1 MKKGVC
7 TYCGSNVEFSGDQS
21 EIVCPYC
28 REQIKT
34 QKAEKRFLELQRE
47 RRRAIAFLVNFIVF
61 GIGTI
66 FIIGCFSG
74 KEFTILP
81 YAICL
86 VISIITGIL
95 FFQLSNNKYVIEIVG
110 KFRKRW
116 FSKWSHQYKKFLLS
130 FYSVSCHIRSFPCFW
145 EGGTLQMW

>member
-34 QKAEKRFLELQRE
+34 QKAEKRLLELQRE

-81 YAICL
+81 TPIHKKGDL
-86 VISIITGIL
+86 DGNDRITIL
-95 FFQLSNNKYVIEIVG
+95 DVRLLLQAFINSNSSTLWTEEQLEIMDMDDNGRITIVDV
-110 KFRKRW
+110 R
-116 FSKWSHQYKKFLLS
+116 LL
-130 FYSVSCHIRSFPCFW
+130 
-145 EGGTLQMW
+145 LQVYINQ

>member
-7 TYCGSNVEFSGDQS
+7 IYCGFNVEFSGDQS

-28 REQIKT
+28 KEQIKT
-34 QKAEKRFLELQRE
+34 QRAEKRLLELQRE

-61 GIGTI
+61 GVGTI

-81 YAICL
+81 YVICL

-110 KFRKRW
+110 KIRKR
-116 FSKWSHQYKKFLLS
+116 
-130 FYSVSCHIRSFPCFW
+130 
-145 EGGTLQMW
+145 